1 MKRIV
6 LIVGAALLA
15 ATYGNEVWAQ
25 IPQYTTGPQT
35 GSGGPSLKRS
45 TRPAVS
51 AYTGLLGSSVGAAGG
66 VGYQY
71 FTRVQP
77 QISTQRSL
85 GNLGRSLNRLQSQ
98 TQAGGALGSLSPAQ
112 LAQLQQQQALGIG
125 LGTTGHPTGYGSHI
139 RYFATDKQGGT
150 ILSGGGGGGGTG
162 LSGTGV
168 AGSSPYFG
176 GSGPVRR

>member
-1 MKRIV
+1 
-6 LIVGAALLA
+6 
-15 ATYGNEVWAQ
+15 
-25 IPQYTTGPQT
+25 
-35 GSGGPSLKRS
+35 
-45 TRPAVS
+45 
-51 AYTGLLGSSVGAAGG
+51 

-77 QISTQRSL
+77 QVNTQRAL
-85 GNLGRSLNRLQSQ
+85 GNLGRSVNRLQSQ

-112 LAQLQQQQALGIG
+112 VAQLQQQQALGIG

-150 ILSGGGGGGGTG
+150 ILSGGGGSGVGG
-162 LSGTGV
+162 GTGV